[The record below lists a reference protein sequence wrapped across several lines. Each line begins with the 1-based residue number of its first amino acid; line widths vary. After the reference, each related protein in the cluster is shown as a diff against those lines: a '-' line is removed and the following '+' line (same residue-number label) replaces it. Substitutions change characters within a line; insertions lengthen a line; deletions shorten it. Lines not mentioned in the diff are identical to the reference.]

1 MSDDASATFACF
13 GSRCTVHVSGSGALG
28 SPEEAVASARAL
40 LLDAHSRFSRFEP
53 GSELSRLNGAT
64 DAAVPVSPLL
74 ARLAACV
81 RGAASLTG
89 GLVDATLLEEVRSA
103 GYETDIA
110 EPLTLAEAL
119 AEAPARHAAGPSDG
133 AAWRR
138 IEVDPSRSLITRPP
152 GVAIDSGGLAKGLF
166 ADVLAEQLEGHA
178 MFAVDCAGDI
188 AIGGSAR
195 EPRSVAVESPFD
207 GSVLHTFAVEHGGVA
222 TSGIGRRSWRD
233 RDGRPAHHLIDPST
247 GRPAFTGIVQAS
259 ALAETALSAETRAK
273 AALLSGPRGAA
284 RWLPDGGVIVL
295 DDGSHHVFAPP
306 PRLTVSRLGGAGA
319 PAVARRRALL

>member
-1 MSDDASATFACF
+1 VSDDASATFPCF
-13 GSRCTVHVSGSGALG
+13 GSLCTVHVSGIGALG
-28 SPEEAVASARAL
+28 SPEEAVASARTF

-53 GSELSRLNGAT
+53 DSELSRLNAAEGG
-64 DAAVPVSPLL
+64 AVPVSPLL

-89 GLVDATLLEEVRSA
+89 GLVDATLLEEVRGA

-110 EPLTLAEAL
+110 EPLMLDEAL
-119 AEAPARHAAGPSDG
+119 AEAPARHAAGPSEA

-138 IEVDPSRSLITRPP
+138 IEVDLSRSLITRPS

-166 ADVLAEQLEGHA
+166 ADVLAERLEGHA

-188 AIGGSAR
+188 AIGGEAGER
-195 EPRSVAVESPFD
+195 RYVAVESPFD

-247 GRPAFTGIVQAS
+247 GRPAFTGIVQAT

-306 PRLTVSRLGGAGA
+306 PRLTMSRTGTVGA
-319 PAVARRRALL
+319 PASAQRGVLL